1 MLTLFSS
8 LISFL
13 MGGLPKFLEFIQDRA
28 DKKHELALAAMQT
41 ERELTLKKAGLEAQ
55 ERIEHIHTEHLQIQA
70 DVTNNQTA
78 LQERQALYAHDI
90 ALGQGAS
97 TWVIDMRAAT
107 RSVITYGMYV
117 MFMFVEVFGFYYAW
131 RTGVAFDV
139 AMDQLWDDETQIIW
153 ACIVSY
159 WFGGQAFK
167 SK

>member
-13 MGGLPKFLEFIQDRA
+13 MGGLPKILEFFQDRA
-28 DKKHELALAAMQT
+28 DKHHELALAAMQT

-55 ERIEHIHTEHLQIQA
+55 ERIEHIQTEQIQINA
-70 DVTNNQTA
+70 EVTNAQTA
-78 LQERQALYAHDI
+78 MQERQALYAHDV

-97 TWVIDMRAAT
+97 TWVINMRAAT
-107 RSVITYGMYV
+107 RSVITYGMFA

-131 RTGVAFDV
+131 HTDVAFDV
-139 AMDQLWDDETQIIW
+139 AMNQLWDDETQIIW
-153 ACIVSY
+153 ACIVSF

>member
-13 MGGLPKFLEFIQDRA
+13 MGGLPKILELFQDHA

-55 ERIEHIHTEHLQIQA
+55 ERIEHIQTEQIQINA
-70 DVTNNQTA
+70 EVTNNQTA
-78 LQERQALYAHDI
+78 MQERQALYAHDI
-90 ALGQGAS
+90 AIGQGAS
-97 TWVIDMRAAT
+97 TWVINMRAAT
-107 RSVITYGMYV
+107 RSVITYGMYAL
-117 MFMFVEVFGFYYAW
+117 FMFVEIFGFYYAW
-131 RTGVAFDV
+131 HTNVEFSV

-153 ACIVSY
+153 ACIVSF

-167 SK
+167 K

>member
-1 MLTLFSS
+1 MLTLFST

-13 MGGLPKFLEFIQDRA
+13 MGGLPRILDFFQDRS
-28 DKKHELALAAMQT
+28 DKKHELELAQMQIA
-41 ERELTLKKAGLEAQ
+41 RELEMRKMGFEAQ
-55 ERIEHIHTEHLQIQA
+55 ERVEHIHTEQLQIQA
-70 DVTNNQTA
+70 DVTNAQTA

-97 TWVIDMRAAT
+97 TWVINMRAAT
-107 RSVITYGMYV
+107 RSVITYGMYA

-131 RTGVAFDV
+131 HTGVAFDV

-153 ACIVSY
+153 ACIVSF

>member
-13 MGGLPKFLEFIQDRA
+13 MGGLPKILEFFQDRA

-55 ERIEHIHTEHLQIQA
+55 ERIEHIQTEQIQINA
-70 DVTNNQTA
+70 EVTNNQTA
-78 LQERQALYAHDI
+78 MQERQALYAHDI

-97 TWVIDMRAAT
+97 QWVTNMRAAT
-107 RSVITYGMYV
+107 RSVITYGMFA

-131 RTGVAFDV
+131 HTDVAFDV
-139 AMDQLWDDETQIIW
+139 ALNHLWDDETQIIW
-153 ACIVSY
+153 ACIVSF

>member
-13 MGGLPKFLEFIQDRA
+13 MGGLPKILEFFQDRA

-55 ERIEHIHTEHLQIQA
+55 ERIEHIQTEQIQINA
-70 DVTNNQTA
+70 EVTNAQTA
-78 LQERQALYAHDI
+78 MQERQALYAHDI

-97 TWVIDMRAAT
+97 TWVTNMRAAT
-107 RSVITYGMYV
+107 RSAITYCMFA
-117 MFMFVEVFGFYYAW
+117 MFMFVEIFGFYYAW
-131 RTGVAFDV
+131 HTNVEFTVALDN
-139 AMDQLWDDETQIIW
+139 LWDDETQIIW
-153 ACIVSY
+153 ACIVSF

-167 SK
+167 K

>member
-1 MLTLFSS
+1 
-8 LISFL
+8 
-13 MGGLPKFLEFIQDRA
+13 MGGLPKILEFFQDRA

-55 ERIEHIHTEHLQIQA
+55 ERIEHIQTEQIQINA
-70 DVTNNQTA
+70 EVTNNQTA
-78 LQERQALYAHDI
+78 MQERQALYAHDI

-97 TWVIDMRAAT
+97 TWVINMRAAT
-107 RSVITYGMYV
+107 RSVITYGMFA

-131 RTGVAFDV
+131 HTDVAFTI
-139 AMDQLWDDETQIIW
+139 ALDQLWDDDTQIIW
-153 ACIVSY
+153 ACIVSF

>member
-13 MGGLPKFLEFIQDRA
+13 MGGLPKILEFFQDKS
-28 DKKHELALAAMQT
+28 DKKHELAMAAMQT

-55 ERIEHIHTEHLQIQA
+55 ERIEHIQTEQIQINA
-70 DVTNNQTA
+70 EVTNNQTA
-78 LQERQALYAHDI
+78 MQERQALYAHDI

-97 TWVIDMRAAT
+97 TWVINMRAAT
-107 RSVITYGMYV
+107 RSVITYGMFL

-131 RTGVAFDV
+131 HTDVAFTV
-139 AMDQLWDDETQIIW
+139 ALDNLWDDETQIIW
-153 ACIVSY
+153 ACIVSF

-167 SK
+167 K

>member
-13 MGGLPKFLEFIQDRA
+13 MGGLPKILEFFQDRA

-55 ERIEHIHTEHLQIQA
+55 ERIEHIQTEQIQINA
-70 DVTNNQTA
+70 EVTNAQTA
-78 LQERQALYAHDI
+78 MQERQALYAHDI

-97 TWVIDMRAAT
+97 NWVINMRAAT
-107 RSVITYGMYV
+107 RSVITYGMFA
-117 MFMFVEVFGFYYAW
+117 MFMFVEIFGFYYAW
-131 RTGVAFDV
+131 HTNVEFTVALDN
-139 AMDQLWDDETQIIW
+139 LWDDETQIIW
-153 ACIVSY
+153 ACIVSF

>member
-13 MGGLPKFLEFIQDRA
+13 MGGLPKILEFFQDRA

-55 ERIEHIHTEHLQIQA
+55 ERIEHIQTEQIQINA
-70 DVTNNQTA
+70 DVQMAQTA
-78 LQERQALYAHDI
+78 MQERQALYAHDI

-97 TWVIDMRAAT
+97 TWVTNMRAAT
-107 RSVITYGMYV
+107 RSVITYGMFA
-117 MFMFVEVFGFYYAW
+117 MFMFVEIFGFYYAW
-131 RTGVAFDV
+131 HTNVEFTVALDN
-139 AMDQLWDDETQIIW
+139 LWDDETQIIW
-153 ACIVSY
+153 ACIVSF

-167 SK
+167 K

>member
-13 MGGLPKFLEFIQDRA
+13 MGGLPKILEFFQDRA

-55 ERIEHIHTEHLQIQA
+55 ERIEHIQTEQIQINA
-70 DVTNNQTA
+70 EVTNAQTA
-78 LQERQALYAHDI
+78 MQERQALYAHDI

-97 TWVIDMRAAT
+97 TWVTNMRAAT
-107 RSVITYGMYV
+107 RSVITYGMFI

-131 RTGVAFDV
+131 HTNVEFTVALDN
-139 AMDQLWDDETQIIW
+139 LWDDETQIIW
-153 ACIVSY
+153 ACIVSF

-167 SK
+167 K

>member
-13 MGGLPKFLEFIQDRA
+13 MGGLPKILEFFQDRA

-55 ERIEHIHTEHLQIQA
+55 ERIEHIQTEQIQINA
-70 DVTNNQTA
+70 EVTNNQTA
-78 LQERQALYAHDI
+78 MQERQALYAHDI

-97 TWVIDMRAAT
+97 TWVSNMRAAT
-107 RSVITYGMYV
+107 RSVITYGMFA

-131 RTGVAFDV
+131 HTDVAFTV
-139 AMDQLWDDETQIIW
+139 ALDNLWDDDTQIIW
-153 ACIVSY
+153 ACIVSF

-167 SK
+167 K